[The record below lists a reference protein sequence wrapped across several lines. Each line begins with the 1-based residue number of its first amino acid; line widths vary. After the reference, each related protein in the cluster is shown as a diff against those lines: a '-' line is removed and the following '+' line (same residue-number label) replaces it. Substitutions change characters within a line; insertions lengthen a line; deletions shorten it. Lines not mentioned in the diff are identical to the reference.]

1 MSKKS
6 ERLLKDTKFYRKV
19 DTIPFCK
26 MGETLTTI
34 LMRYGKNLPDKI
46 ISYITQYVDC
56 PNQEPAH
63 FKIFPKVQQ
72 DSNGWQANSGL
83 Y

>member
-19 DTIPFCK
+19 DT
-26 MGETLTTI
+26 
-34 LMRYGKNLPDKI
+34 I

-72 DSNGWQANSGL
+72 ESNGWQANSGL